1 MTEDFI
7 KQVLSILGK
16 DLHIKENSNFIE
28 TLFEERAEKFHIA
41 ITKDDRY
48 KKEKLKMKT
57 ANNHIIAKYDNAMD
71 IINSMEEY
79 ADANGEMSSLIEK
92 QMYKHGLYDGMRLI
106 LDGLHT
112 N

>member
-1 MTEDFI
+1 MSEDFF

-16 DLHIKENSNFIE
+16 DLHLKENGNFID

-48 KKEKLKMKT
+48 KVDSKKIKKLQDE
-57 ANNHIIAKYDNAMD
+57 IFSKYDNADD
-71 IINSMEEY
+71 IIKSMEQYE
-79 ADANGEMSSLIEK
+79 DASGDMGHLIEK
-92 QMYKHGLYDGMRLI
+92 QMYKHGVHDGMRLI

-112 N
+112 S